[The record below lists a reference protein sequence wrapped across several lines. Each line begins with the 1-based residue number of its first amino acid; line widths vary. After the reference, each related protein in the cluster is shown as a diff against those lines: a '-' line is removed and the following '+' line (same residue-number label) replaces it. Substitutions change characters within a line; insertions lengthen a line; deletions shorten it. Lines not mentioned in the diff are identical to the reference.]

1 MNRDLDALGIII
13 QARLGSNRFPRK
25 VLMPF
30 YGGDTV
36 LEYLIKR
43 IRRAIDGIPIIV
55 ATSVEKID
63 DEIPDLLKGCN
74 DVSVFRGDECN
85 VLDRFIKCAT
95 EYGFKKV
102 IRVCADN
109 PFLDVKGLAGLISY
123 MQEKNVDY
131 AGYYIE
137 ETPAIKTHYG
147 LWAEGVSLSAL
158 EKVAK
163 KTNEKVYLEHVTNY
177 IYENEKVFDIG
188 KIGSRIELP
197 ISCPIRFTM
206 DTERDYTNL
215 RRVCELLQGED
226 ECIESLLRVVQAD
239 GALLENMRK
248 EIVLNK
254 K

>member
-1 MNRDLDALGIII
+1 MNREANALGVII
-13 QARLGSNRFPRK
+13 QARLGSKRFPRK

-36 LEYLIKR
+36 LEYLLKRIKR
-43 IRRAIDGIPIIV
+43 AINGIPIIV

-63 DEIPDLLKGCN
+63 DEIPELLKGCN
-74 DVSVFRGDECN
+74 DFSVFRGDECN

-109 PFLDVKGLAGLISY
+109 PFLDVNGLGRLIDY
-123 MQEKNVDY
+123 MQKKNVDY
-131 AGYYIE
+131 AGYYIDG
-137 ETPAIKTHYG
+137 TPSIKTHYG

-158 EKVAK
+158 KKVAK
-163 KTNEKVYLEHVTNY
+163 ITNEKVYLEHVTNY
-177 IYENEKVFDIG
+177 IYENEEIFDIA
-188 KIGSRIELP
+188 KIEGPIELP
-197 ISCPIRFTM
+197 IGCPIRFTM
-206 DTERDYTNL
+206 DTEGDYVNL
-215 RRVCELLQGED
+215 RSVCELLQGED
-226 ECIESLLRVVQAD
+226 DCMENLLRVVQVNKT
-239 GALLENMRK
+239 LLQDMRK